1 MQGNKGGISPVDAV
15 PFPQCCR
22 RDASAFEVQMHL
34 QSLGLLLSQYLRIG
48 NDDIVRFGFRGSS
61 FKQVGHGYFNS
72 QYYLYY
78 KQFIPILVITTGQSG
93 GLVVPFRS
101 RRGRISIFQYINEP
115 EEGRIL
121 HGC

>member
-1 MQGNKGGISPVDAV
+1 
-15 PFPQCCR
+15 
-22 RDASAFEVQMHL
+22 MHL

-48 NDDIVRFGFRGSS
+48 NDDSVRFGFRGSS

-78 KQFIPILVITTGQSG
+78 KQFIPILGITTGQSG

-121 HGC
+121 HGG

>member
-1 MQGNKGGISPVDAV
+1 
-15 PFPQCCR
+15 
-22 RDASAFEVQMHL
+22 MHL

-72 QYYLYY
+72 QYYLYN

-115 EEGRIL
+115 EESNKEGFKII
-121 HGC
+121 